1 MSNRIVIPISVKTA
15 TAILDFVKVEGD
27 LREMRDEC
35 IRRGMSRRQAMFGC
49 TLVFDDAGLFLEGD
63 THDEL
68 AVCISYALPLA
79 TESL

>member
-1 MSNRIVIPISVKTA
+1 MSNRIVIPVSPKVAMT
-15 TAILDFVKVEGD
+15 ILSLVQGQGD
-27 LREMRDEC
+27 LRAMRDEAM
-35 IRRGMSRRQAMFGC
+35 RRGLARRQAMFGC
-49 TLVFDDAGLFLEGD
+49 HLVFDDAGLFLEGD